1 MAFQRG
7 KPKTGG
13 RKQGTPNKATVE
25 IKELAREILE
35 DPAYQ
40 KRLRV
45 RIIRG
50 EAERIETLLYHYAYG
65 KPSENLTAS
74 QGTSLA
80 ELVLMSHLDKGKD
93 S

>member
-1 MAFQRG
+1 MRFQSGHR
-7 KPKTGG
+7 KVGG

-25 IKELAREILE
+25 IKEFARNILE

-45 RIIRG
+45 RIIQG
-50 EAERIETLLYHYAYG
+50 KAERIEALLYHYAYG

>member
-1 MAFQRG
+1 MKFNQGR
-7 KPKTGG
+7 KKTGG
-13 RKQGTPNKATVE
+13 RTKGTPNKATVE

-65 KPSENLTAS
+65 KPAETITAS
-74 QGTSLA
+74 QGASLE
-80 ELVLMSHLDKGKD
+80 ELVLMSHLDEGKIP
-93 S
+93 